1 MITAEQ
7 LAFFVPAALLVA
19 ASPGANNLLSLTHGI
34 RAGFAVTAIS
44 LAGRLA
50 AFLLMIVAVA
60 VGLGAVLAAS
70 EAAFTA
76 IKWAGVAY
84 LVYLGVKVF
93 RAREL
98 HIEAD
103 AGAVTAMGLARRE
116 FLVAIMNP
124 KAALLF
130 TAFIPQFVDPA
141 NGSFSVQFLALGLV
155 YLATEFTAACGYA
168 AVGSTFR
175 RFDIT
180 PRRARAINRTTGS
193 MLLGAATALAFAKRA

>member
-1 MITAEQ
+1 MVTAEQ

-44 LAGRLA
+44 IAGRLA
-50 AFLLMIVAVA
+50 AFLLMILAVA
-60 VGLGAVLAAS
+60 IGLGAVLAAS
-70 EAAFTA
+70 ETAFTV

-84 LVYLGVKVF
+84 LAYLGVKVF
-93 RAREL
+93 RSRQL

-103 AGAVTAMGLARRE
+103 DGPATASGLAKRE

-130 TAFIPQFVDPA
+130 TAFIPQFVDPG
-141 NGSFSVQFLALGLV
+141 NGTFSAQFLVLGLV

-168 AVGSTFR
+168 AVGSTLR

-180 PRRARAINRTTGS
+180 PKRAVAINRTTGS
-193 MLLGAATALAFAKRA
+193 MLLGAATALAFARRA